1 MKGNQWGAA
10 DSRGR
15 TIEEAYADLAGA
27 ICEKA
32 YRDLVSGYRS
42 HGRSDSTV
50 RTIEK
55 FFRSEWF
62 LLLTDGTVD
71 GEMVIQEAREA
82 RKRCRKSRR
91 I

>member
-10 DSRGR
+10 DSRAR
-15 TIEEAYADLAGA
+15 TIEESYAVLAGA

-32 YRDLVSGYRS
+32 YKDLVAGYRS

-50 RTIEK
+50 RYLEK

-62 LLLTDGTVD
+62 LLLTNGTVD
-71 GEMVIQEAREA
+71 GEMVIQEAR
-82 RKRCRKSRR
+82 KRCRKSRR

>member
-15 TIEEAYADLAGA
+15 TIEGAYADLAGA

-32 YRDLVSGYRS
+32 YKDLAAAYRS
-42 HGRSDSTV
+42 NGRSDSTAKS
-50 RTIEK
+50 IEK

-62 LLLTDGTVD
+62 LLLTNGTVD
-71 GEMVIQEAREA
+71 GEMVIQGA